1 MVTIIQ
7 ETEIKASAEKIWQIL
22 WNDDTYKQWTNFFSE
37 GCYYESDWQI
47 GGRTLFLDATGK
59 SGMISTIDKLDAPH
73 EVVFKHLGYM
83 KDGEE
88 IFNTKEVA
96 EWSGAQ
102 EKYFLREIDENTTEL
117 RAIVHTFK
125 DMKECMN
132 KGFIQGFEVLKKL
145 AEA

>member
-102 EKYFLREIDENTTEL
+102 EKYILTEFDGYTKLTTKTQTTLQYED
-117 RAIVHTFK
+117 F
-125 DMKECMN
+125 MKKAFE
-132 KGFIQGFEVLKKL
+132 QGFEKIKEL
-145 AEA
+145 AERD